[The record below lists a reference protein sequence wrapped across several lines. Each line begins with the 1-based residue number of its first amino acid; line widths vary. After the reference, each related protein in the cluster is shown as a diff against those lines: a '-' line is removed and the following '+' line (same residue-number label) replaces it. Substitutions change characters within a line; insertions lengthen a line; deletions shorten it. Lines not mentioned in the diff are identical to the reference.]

1 MKTWTAETLELRAKR
16 LDDLSLAVAENL
28 RNEFSM
34 RVPAEPDRDADLVLQ
49 DAAEIIRAFA
59 ERIKAGEIAVPVG
72 YVREWEGDVSDL
84 GSMLFAENKDEC
96 DENPNWF
103 PVYDHPPTQPSTS
116 QAKVGEADVHRLLK
130 DTLFACIATGKDQA
144 VYGGVAY
151 KGGAAKIAFSIE
163 KPTADP
169 ELQGGDDDFE
179 TWFSKQDSRTEWLDL
194 VRLAYAVQAEP
205 AQAARSIALTD
216 LLAAVDS
223 FLKRP
228 GPKIE
233 GTNGAHICLGS
244 YYRRM
249 RNARKSM
256 IATAPTQAKDS
267 Q

>member
-1 MKTWTAETLELRAKR
+1 MIYTD
-16 LDDLSLAVAENL
+16 DDLTLINCDPRNSEKLRQIAQAMLDERMERRKADEAIDMDDVAVAFARYMHNTYEQL
-28 RNEFSM
+28 APSFGYETRT
-34 RVPAEPDRDADLVLQ
+34 DTRDFDPESANGKLM
-49 DAAEIIRAFA
+49 
-59 ERIKAGEIAVPVG
+59 IAVCKTL
-72 YVREWEGDVSDL
+72 SL
-84 GSMLFAENKDEC
+84 IA
-96 DENPNWF
+96 
-103 PVYDHPPTQPSTS
+103 HPPTQPSTS

-256 IATAPTQAKDS
+256 SATAPTQAKDS